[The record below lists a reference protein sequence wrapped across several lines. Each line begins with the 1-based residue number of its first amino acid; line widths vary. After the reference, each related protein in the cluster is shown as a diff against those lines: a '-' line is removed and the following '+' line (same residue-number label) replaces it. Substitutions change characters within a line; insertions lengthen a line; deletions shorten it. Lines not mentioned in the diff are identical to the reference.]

1 MGVKISQWDNGNS
14 TDPQGSDRIPTHRDP
29 TNAVTTWVRV
39 YTWIKGQ
46 LDLVYSTLGLGETST
61 TAYRGDRGKTAYDHS
76 QATHAPS
83 DSVSL
88 STVKADTDIADAI
101 SKKHATATAG
111 SGIGVSGQEISNTDK
126 GSTAVSSHLSAFT
139 HSNIH
144 APESDNQDLS
154 GLVVKEAGKSLVAD
168 LEIAKI
174 HALNADAETAA
185 TIATII
191 NGVGADTL
199 DDADTFPWYKNTG
212 GLLKKITWANIKS
225 VFALSGHNHSGTYQ
239 PAGSYEVTTNK
250 ETSVLDTSVT
260 KYPNNA
266 VVKSAVDGKVDKVT
280 GSSLVADAEI
290 SKIHASGSDAETIST
305 VGTILNGATADTILD
320 ADTMNFWDAVDS
332 ILKKITWANII
343 VTIRTALFSTT
354 SGILKA
360 NGSGVISAAAAGDMP
375 ESASYRTVTDTEKGT
390 WNGKQAALTFG
401 IADTNKVQI
410 DSADVA
416 DNEYARF
423 TATGLEGRTPE
434 EVLSDIGAATLH
446 RQKLMIVNSFLNY

>member
-1 MGVKISQWDNGNS
+1 MTAIPLILTVQAPIVLQATQSGLAVGPKGDDGDPGPNEITTDTDTDISGILVGDTGKVRVAEPG
-14 TDPQGSDRIPTHRDP
+14 DMPEDATHR
-29 TNAVTTWVRV
+29 TVTDAEKLAWNTSIGL
-39 YTWIKGQ
+39 T
-46 LDLVYSTLGLGETST
+46 LGETST

-101 SKKHATATAG
+101 SKKHSSG
-111 SGIGVSGQEISNTDK
+111 S
-126 GSTAVSSHLSAFT
+126 
-139 HSNIH
+139 
-144 APESDNQDLS
+144 
-154 GLVVKEAGKSLVAD
+154 
-168 LEIAKI
+168 
-174 HALNADAETAA
+174 DAETASS
-185 TIATII
+185 IAAII
-191 NGVGADTL
+191 NGVSEDTL
-199 DDADTFPWYKNTG
+199 ADADTFPWYKATG

-225 VFALSGHNHSGTYQ
+225 VFSLAGHNHSGTYQ
-239 PAGSYEVTTNK
+239 PTGSYEVTTNK
-250 ETSVLDTSVT
+250 ETSALDTSVT

-280 GSSLVADAEI
+280 GSSLVADTEI

-305 VGTILNGATADTILD
+305 VGTILNGATADTLLD
-320 ADTMNFWDAVDS
+320 ADAFNFWDAVDS

-401 IADTNKVQI
+401 IANTNKVQI

-423 TATGLEGRTPE
+423 TASGLEGRTPA
-434 EVLSDIGAATLH
+434 EVASDIGAATE
-446 RQKLMIVNSFLNY
+446 SFAIAMAIGLS